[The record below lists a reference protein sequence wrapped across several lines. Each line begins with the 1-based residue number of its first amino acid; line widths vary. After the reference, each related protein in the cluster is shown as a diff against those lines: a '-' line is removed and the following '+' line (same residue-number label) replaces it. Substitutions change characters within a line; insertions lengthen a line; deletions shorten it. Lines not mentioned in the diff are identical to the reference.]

1 MQQLGAILFLS
12 LVKFRRGVARTA
24 SIAGILRL
32 IFNHMAAHPIRSLAA
47 GKPQF
52 VKQAPISINEFP
64 LGCCGFWEV
73 EPDGVDG

>member
-1 MQQLGAILFLS
+1 
-12 LVKFRRGVARTA
+12 
-24 SIAGILRL
+24 
-32 IFNHMAAHPIRSLAA
+32 MAAHPIRSLAA